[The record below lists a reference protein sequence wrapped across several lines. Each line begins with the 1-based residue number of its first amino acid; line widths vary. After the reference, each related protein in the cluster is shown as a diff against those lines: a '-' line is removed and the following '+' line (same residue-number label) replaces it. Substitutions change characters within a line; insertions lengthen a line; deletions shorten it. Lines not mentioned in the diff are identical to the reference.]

1 MSYTAELLPP
11 LLSINTAGKMFKKGV
26 PLPVDLAVAQKL
38 AENPRFHVTGLHSRT
53 AVEEA
58 AYHARPKGE
67 ALMQAIRN
75 AADRFDV
82 DDDDNWD
89 RIGKHSVHALS
100 KALGY
105 GISGEERD
113 RALGQLE
120 PSRAEGFVPRTVD
133 PEAVTGPRP
142 AAGRLDT
149 ADGRVESAAA
159 ARAGALTIKR
169 HGETVA
175 AKPKAPPP
183 DIVEPDPSTAGAISG

>member
-105 GISGEERD
+105 GVSGEERD
-113 RALGQLE
+113 RALGQVE
-120 PSRAEGFVPRTVD
+120 PSVD
-133 PEAVTGPRP
+133 PEAVTRPRP

-149 ADGRVESAAA
+149 ADGRVESTAA

-169 HGETVA
+169 HGETA
-175 AKPKAPPP
+175 TAKPKAPPP

>member
-26 PLPVDLAVAQKL
+26 ALPVDLPTAQKL

-67 ALMQAIRN
+67 ALMEAIRN

-105 GISGEERD
+105 GVSGEERD
-113 RALGQLE
+113 RALGQVE
-120 PSRAEGFVPRTVD
+120 PSRAEGFAPRTVD

-142 AAGRLDT
+142 AAGRLDA
-149 ADGRVESAAA
+149 ADGRVESTAA

>member
-26 PLPVDLAVAQKL
+26 ALPVDLPTAQKL

-67 ALMQAIRN
+67 ALMEAIRN

-105 GISGEERD
+105 AVSAAERD
-113 RALGQLE
+113 RALGHEE
-120 PSRAEGFVPRTVD
+120 PAPASLPVVKEVSED
-133 PEAVTGPRP
+133 AVTGPGP
-142 AAGRLDT
+142 APGRLEA
-149 ADGRVESAAA
+149 ADGKVETNRPLTIKLKPKAAA
-159 ARAGALTIKR
+159 AVAL
-169 HGETVA
+169 A
-175 AKPKAPPP
+175 
-183 DIVEPDPSTAGAISG
+183 DIVEPDPSTDGAIAG